1 MIYLDSAATSLL
13 KPKSVSRAVAR
24 AIDTMASPGRGAHR
38 AAMLAADT
46 VFDCRSAVAELFDV
60 PEPEQV
66 VFTLNATHAL
76 NIAIRSL
83 ASRGSRVTVS
93 GYEHNSVMRVLYDL
107 GCDVSVAESPLFDE
121 DAAVTAFRRLIP
133 QSDLVICN
141 HVSNVFGFILPI
153 KRISEIC
160 AEYGVP
166 LIIDASQSAGITKI
180 SFTELG
186 AQYIAMPGHKGLLGP
201 QGTGVLLC
209 GDVGRPLLCGGTG
222 SDSINEKM
230 PDYLPDRLEA
240 GTHNVAGIAGLR
252 EGIRYIKSM
261 GEERIC
267 GYETMLCGIMA
278 DRLSEVEGLTVYR
291 SNRSQ
296 AGVLS
301 VRHERIDPEA
311 LCGMLGEHGIAARCG
326 LHCAPLA
333 HRTVGTLDTGT
344 LRLSF
349 SPFLS
354 KAKVIDAAN
363 TIARL
368 INSKIHQ

>member
-46 VFDCRSAVAELFDV
+46 VFHCRTAAAELFDV

-83 ASRGSRVTVS
+83 ATKGSRVAVS
-93 GYEHNSVMRVLYDL
+93 GYEHNSVMRVLRSI
-107 GCDVSVAESPLFDE
+107 GADVAVAESPLFDA
-121 DAAVTAFRRLIP
+121 DLTVKAFEKLIP
-133 QSDLVICN
+133 QVDLAVCN
-141 HVSNVFGFILPI
+141 HVSNVFGFVLPI
-153 KRISEIC
+153 DEIAALC
-160 AEYGVP
+160 RRHQVP
-166 LIIDASQSAGITKI
+166 LIIDASQSAGIEKI
-180 SFTELG
+180 SFSKLG

-201 QGTGVLLC
+201 QGTGILLC
-209 GDVGRPLLCGGTG
+209 AAPGEPLLCGGTG
-222 SDSINEKM
+222 SDSMSERM
-230 PDYLPDRLEA
+230 PEYLPDRLEA
-240 GTHNVAGIAGLR
+240 GTHNVAGIAGLC
-252 EGIRYIKSM
+252 EGIRYVQSV
-261 GEERIC
+261 GEERI
-267 GYETMLCGIMA
+267 GKYEVMLCRLMAERLAGIN
-278 DRLSEVEGLTVYR
+278 GLTVYY
-291 SNRSQ
+291 SEKSQ

-301 VRHERIDPEA
+301 VRHETVDPEA
-311 LCGMLGEHGIAARCG
+311 LCGMLGERGIAARCG

-333 HRTVGTLDTGT
+333 HRTAGTLDTGT

-354 KAKVIDAAN
+354 KASVNEAAN
-363 TIARL
+363 VITRL
-368 INSKIHQ
+368 LSVKNPQ